1 MKYRSANL
9 SPWIPE
15 GKMWSVATPRVGM
28 CAWANDHTQGL
39 QCREGSS
46 FSPRCLCSHWR
57 CRAWHREGWDYLWF
71 SSCCV
76 DACLSIPC
84 AVSNLLTQPCL
95 PPTSARYLHLPL
107 SNHFF
112 LWLLKLTHF
121 DVLRGEKWEVLLEI
135 ALMCCA
141 GEALFEEQAMRVLSE
156 LCFYLPLNNA
166 SLFYFKQKLLWV
178 S

>member
-1 MKYRSANL
+1 MKHRSANP

-15 GKMWSVATPRVGM
+15 GKMLSVAPPRVPR
-28 CAWANDHTQGL
+28 CAWADEHAPVLQGRGKWFL
-39 QCREGSS
+39 
-46 FSPRCLCSHWR
+46 PRCLCWDAEPGTGVGIICGSQLLCG
-57 CRAWHREGWDYLWF
+57 CRLP
-71 SSCCV
+71 
-76 DACLSIPC
+76 IPC

-95 PPTSARYLHLPL
+95 PPTPSRYLHLPL

-121 DVLRGEKWEVLLEI
+121 DILRGEKWEVLLEI

-141 GEALFEEQAMRVLSE
+141 GEALLEEQAQNPLWA
-156 LCFYLPLNNA
+156 LFYLPLNNI
-166 SLFYFKQKLLWV
+166 SLFYFKQKLMWV